1 MPIALHAL
9 VAAALAVPAA
19 PVAATTPRDCAGNF
33 TARSRAD
40 LATIAVLD
48 PGPLARGLP
57 ALTGVHLASAEGT
70 VDSAGRPRSIASGR
84 HADARILG
92 LPGGG
97 AGARHVA
104 PGPRGPDEKTL
115 VPFRAAGLATVAA
128 GRSTAQATWDDGY
141 LCGKIGPLTR
151 AATMLGGLSVLDGAV
166 NANGLPTSLLKIGP
180 TGSTQSAT
188 DLVRLRN
195 GKVGV
200 RSGAGAAL
208 GDLTLFD
215 GTPQEISV
223 EVVNQPTLEVVAGA
237 GPRDATVT
245 YRPAV
250 LHVATS
256 GKPVHVLR
264 DSGDAVSLALLSGAA
279 QGPPVRLE
287 VRVSLGRPDESRR
300 GRIVSAEAGT
310 VRVEI
315 KLGAARLLDIVL
327 GRLSVTAA
335 APDAAGHSGPGTRP
349 SPHPGRPY
357 PGGSYPGGSHHGGSY
372 PGGFPGNDGDGTDG
386 GDDGTDGTDGG
397 DGGSGSPVASASPS
411 GATDDDGPVLVPDT
425 AGPTDDGTDGGA
437 LALTG
442 SDVTVLGF
450 AGAGLLLAGL
460 ISLVLTRRR
469 PRRD

>member
-19 PVAATTPRDCAGNF
+19 PVAATTPRDCAGDF

-70 VDSAGRPRSIASGR
+70 VDSAGRPHRSIASGR

-141 LCGKIGPLTR
+141 RCGKIGPLTR

-223 EVVNQPTLEVVAGA
+223 KVVNQPTLEVVAGA
-237 GPRDATVT
+237 RPRDATVT

-279 QGPPVRLE
+279 QGPPLGLE
-287 VRVSLGRPDESRR
+287 VHVSLGRPDESRH

-327 GRLSVTAA
+327 GRLSVTAC
-335 APDAAGHSGPGTRP
+335 APDTADRGRPRPGP
-349 SPHPGRPY
+349 SHPGRVPDY
-357 PGGSYPGGSHHGGSY
+357 H
-372 PGGFPGNDGDGTDG
+372 DDTT
-386 GDDGTDGTDGG
+386 GDDD
-397 DGGSGSPVASASPS
+397 SASPS
-411 GATDDDGPVLVPDT
+411 ASPSASASALASDASSGTTDDDGPVPVPDT
-425 AGPTDDGTDGGA
+425 ANPSDDGTAGGG

-442 SDVTVLGF
+442 ADVTVLGF
-450 AGAGLLLAGL
+450 AGAGLILAGL

-469 PRRD
+469 PTRD